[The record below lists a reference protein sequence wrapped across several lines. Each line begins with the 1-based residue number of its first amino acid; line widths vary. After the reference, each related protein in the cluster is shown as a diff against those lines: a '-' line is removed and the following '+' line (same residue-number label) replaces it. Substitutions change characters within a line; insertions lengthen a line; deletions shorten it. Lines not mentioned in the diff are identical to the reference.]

1 MGFHGG
7 QHLLPME
14 NAYTCKF
21 LHRCHI
27 PREQWADFH
36 IYRVLFLMGAA
47 LTLTFCKN
55 EISFYVLLF
64 FVLGLEPNIF
74 IVENCVF

>member
-1 MGFHGG
+1 
-7 QHLLPME
+7 
-14 NAYTCKF
+14 
-21 LHRCHI
+21 
-27 PREQWADFH
+27 
-36 IYRVLFLMGAA
+36 MGAA